1 MVTLTWGG
9 VSERGNTWL
18 YLFTSSLDLEKQATY
33 VGIVYGGR
41 NGGRSVYR
49 THLRILD
56 DQKAVFWDQ
65 ESWLLDCGS
74 EYLVRKSPKEF
85 RLFYESLVDG
95 MQHLHGLEIFGWI
108 P

>member
-56 DQKAVFWDQ
+56 DQKAMCD
-65 ESWLLDCGS
+65 SGYLLEVDKLKAVDSFGFQGRC
-74 EYLVRKSPKEF
+74 F
-85 RLFYESLVDG
+85 RIVNLPG
-95 MQHLHGLEIFGWI
+95 GLLE
-108 P
+108 